1 VDRNFKST
9 IRCFVHKAIWTNY
22 ESWGNGTVIRPVH
35 QLARAILADFSHYLI
50 YFPFEACCEG
60 VWIMGISNILI
71 IEDDD
76 IVARTIERC
85 LRGKDFH
92 VNMANSGVAGLKAAH
107 RKVPDLVILDVIM
120 PGMDGY
126 TVCKEMRD
134 DPILK
139 DVPILFL
146 TAKIKPEDAILG
158 LSLGAD
164 DYLRKPFNVDELLLR
179 VTAILRRTKNEKK
192 QTQPAAVLANTDQK
206 TIPLNTTDNHIL
218 RIGDYSL
225 NTRTFMFS
233 TPVKGEFR
241 VTPVQ
246 YSLLY
251 HLMSH
256 PNKIFSPSLLLEEVW
271 DYPDTAGSADL
282 VRVHIKNLREAIEAD
297 PQEPVF
303 IKTIKG
309 YGYTIQLD
317 EGQEEKRPA
326 RKPKSK

>member
-1 VDRNFKST
+1 M
-9 IRCFVHKAIWTNY
+9 
-22 ESWGNGTVIRPVH
+22 GT
-35 QLARAILADFSHYLI
+35 
-50 YFPFEACCEG
+50 
-60 VWIMGISNILI
+60 SNILI

-126 TVCKEMRD
+126 TVCKEMRE

-139 DVPILFL
+139 EVPILFL

-164 DYLRKPFNVDELLLR
+164 DYLRKPFNVDELLMR
-179 VTAILRRTKNEKK
+179 VQAILRRTKNESK
-192 QTQPAAVLANTDQK
+192 QAPQTEPAVLASTDQK
-206 TIPLNTTDNHIL
+206 TRPLDMGDNHIV
-218 RIGDYSL
+218 RIGKYSL
-225 NTRTFMFS
+225 NTRTYMFS
-233 TPVKGEFR
+233 SPVKGEFR

-246 YSLLY
+246 YALLY

-256 PNKIFSPSLLLEEVW
+256 PNKIFSPSILLEEVW

-282 VRVHIKNLREAIEAD
+282 VRVHIKNLREAIEED
-297 PQEPVF
+297 PQNPQF

-309 YGYTIQLD
+309 YGYTIQTD
-317 EGQEEKRPA
+317 QEPTTEPQTKKTKA
-326 RKPKSK
+326 K

>member
-1 VDRNFKST
+1 MMRT
-9 IRCFVHKAIWTNY
+9 
-22 ESWGNGTVIRPVH
+22 
-35 QLARAILADFSHYLI
+35 
-50 YFPFEACCEG
+50 
-60 VWIMGISNILI
+60 SNILVI
-71 IEDDD
+71 DDDD

-85 LRGKDFH
+85 LRGKEFH
-92 VNMANSGVAGLKAAH
+92 VNIANSGVAGLRAAH
-107 RKVPDLVILDVIM
+107 RKVPDLVVLDVIM
-120 PGMDGY
+120 PGMDGF
-126 TVCKEMRD
+126 TVCKEMRE
-134 DPILK
+134 DPVLK

-146 TAKIKPEDAILG
+146 TAKIKPEDAIVG

-179 VTAILRRTKNEKK
+179 VVAILRRTQSENK
-192 QTQPAAVLANTDQK
+192 QALPSEATRLASSDQK
-206 TIPLNTTDNHIL
+206 TTPLPQVGESHIV

-225 NTRTFMFS
+225 NTRTFIFS
-233 TPVKGEFR
+233 SPEKGDFR

-246 YSLLY
+246 YALLY

-297 PQEPVF
+297 PQTPVF

-309 YGYTIQLD
+309 YGYTIQD
-317 EGQEEKRPA
+317 EPQEAP
-326 RKPKSK
+326 RKPRKLKAR

>member
-1 VDRNFKST
+1 MST
-9 IRCFVHKAIWTNY
+9 
-22 ESWGNGTVIRPVH
+22 
-35 QLARAILADFSHYLI
+35 
-50 YFPFEACCEG
+50 
-60 VWIMGISNILI
+60 SNILV
-71 IEDDD
+71 IEDDE

-85 LRGKDFH
+85 LRGEEFR
-92 VNMANSGVAGLKAAH
+92 VNVANSGVAGLKAAH
-107 RKVPDLVILDVIM
+107 RRVPDLVILDVIM

-126 TVCKEMRD
+126 TVCKEMRE

-139 DVPILFL
+139 EVPILFL

-179 VTAILRRTKNEKK
+179 VIAILRRTRNGNKGTSN
-192 QTQPAAVLANTDQK
+192 QGSGGILATEPQK
-206 TIPLNTTDNHIL
+206 TLPVNQASDNHII
-218 RIGDYSL
+218 RIGEYSL
-225 NTRTFMFS
+225 NARTYMFS
-233 TPVKGEFR
+233 SPDKGEFR

-246 YSLLY
+246 YALLY

-282 VRVHIKNLREAIEAD
+282 VRVHIKNLREAIETD
-297 PQEPVF
+297 PRNPKF

-309 YGYTIQLD
+309 YGYTIQQD
-317 EGQEEKRPA
+317 ETQDVKPA
-326 RKPKSK
+326 PRKTKAK

>member
-1 VDRNFKST
+1 MRT
-9 IRCFVHKAIWTNY
+9 
-22 ESWGNGTVIRPVH
+22 
-35 QLARAILADFSHYLI
+35 
-50 YFPFEACCEG
+50 
-60 VWIMGISNILI
+60 SNILI
-71 IEDDD
+71 IEDDE

-85 LRGKDFH
+85 LRGNEFQ
-92 VNMANSGVAGLKAAH
+92 VNVANSGVAGLKAAH

-120 PGMDGY
+120 PGMDGF
-126 TVCKEMRD
+126 TVCKEMRE

-146 TAKIKPEDAILG
+146 TAKIKPEDAIVG

-179 VTAILRRTKNEKK
+179 VTAILRRTQQPEK
-192 QTQPAAVLANTDQK
+192 QAAKSESVILAISEQE
-206 TIPLNTTDNHIL
+206 TIPLSLASDSHVI

-225 NTRTFMFS
+225 NTRTFIFS
-233 TPVKGEFR
+233 SPVRGDFR

-246 YSLLY
+246 YALLY

-256 PNKIFSPSLLLEEVW
+256 PNKVYSPSLLLEEVW

-282 VRVHIKNLREAIEAD
+282 VRVHIKNLREAIEED
-297 PQEPVF
+297 PREPTF

-309 YGYTIQLD
+309 YGYTIQAD
-317 EGQEEKRPA
+317 EVEA
-326 RKPKSK
+326 ADRKAKKSKAK

>member
-1 VDRNFKST
+1 MRT
-9 IRCFVHKAIWTNY
+9 
-22 ESWGNGTVIRPVH
+22 
-35 QLARAILADFSHYLI
+35 
-50 YFPFEACCEG
+50 
-60 VWIMGISNILI
+60 SNILI

-85 LRGKDFH
+85 LRGKEFQ

-107 RKVPDLVILDVIM
+107 RKIPDLVILDVIM
-120 PGMDGY
+120 PGMDGF
-126 TVCKEMRD
+126 TVCKEMRE

-146 TAKIKPEDAILG
+146 TAKIKPEDAIVG

-179 VTAILRRTKNEKK
+179 ITAILRRTKSPEK
-192 QTQPAAVLANTDQK
+192 QGAPTESPILATGNQK
-206 TIPLNTTDNHIL
+206 TIPLSSVENHYVI
-218 RIGDYSL
+218 RIGEYSL
-225 NTRTFMFS
+225 NTRSFIFS
-233 TPVKGEFR
+233 SPVKGEFR

-246 YSLLY
+246 YALLY

-282 VRVHIKNLREAIEAD
+282 VRVHIKNLREVIEED
-297 PQEPVF
+297 PKDPTF

-309 YGYTIQLD
+309 YGYTIQSVEL
-317 EGQEEKRPA
+317 EAVA
-326 RKPKSK
+326 RKPKKAKVR